1 MNKERIIKK
10 QAREALRG
18 NMTALIAGFLTI
30 TVALVAV
37 YYIFVTPA
45 VALSVVD
52 PDTDAVADDKE
63 LLYMLLALGA
73 LALSMFVSPLVNGF
87 LKLAADT
94 AVEGRCEIADL
105 FYYFSRPSLFFRTLA
120 VNAVLIS
127 IFAIISL
134 PVDLA
139 ALVLGDSVPE
149 AVVVIVKVIWRL
161 FAYIFFVHYPLAA
174 YALDEKRPV
183 HFYLFGCIGFSF
195 RYSGA
200 LLRLIFSMFG
210 WIALCFFVLP
220 ALYAVPYISVALMN
234 SARWLFA
241 MNQKI

>member
-1 MNKERIIKK
+1 MSKERIIKK

-139 ALVLGDSVPE
+139 ALVLGNSVPE
-149 AVVVIVKVIWRL
+149 AVVVIVKVVWRL
-161 FAYIFFVHYPLAA
+161 
-174 YALDEKRPV
+174 
-183 HFYLFGCIGFSF
+183 
-195 RYSGA
+195 A

>member
-1 MNKERIIKK
+1 MSKERIIKK

-127 IFAIISL
+127 IFA
-134 PVDLA
+134 
-139 ALVLGDSVPE
+139 
-149 AVVVIVKVIWRL
+149 
-161 FAYIFFVHYPLAA
+161 
-174 YALDEKRPV
+174 
-183 HFYLFGCIGFSF
+183 FYLVT
-195 RYSGA
+195 YSYEAIADKEEDDRETSLGM
-200 LLRLIFSMFG
+200 LLKSEPEL
-210 WIALCFFVLP
+210 
-220 ALYAVPYISVALMN
+220 
-234 SARWLFA
+234 
-241 MNQKI
+241 